1 MYFQK
6 QYSLLF
12 IVEERFIDILKVR
25 LLRVRIGE
33 KGCFFS
39 LFLLFT
45 YFIYLF
51 LKGSRWDGMTEAGT
65 EAENKPK
72 MEDPVEI

>member
-1 MYFQK
+1 M
-6 QYSLLF
+6 L
-12 IVEERFIDILKVR
+12 
-25 LLRVRIGE
+25 
-33 KGCFFS
+33 FFS
-39 LFLLFT
+39 LS
-45 YFIYLF
+45 FIYLFYLFIFF